1 VRAASRLASTG
12 RPRGSTIAAAEPKED
27 RLAPAAPAPTPNR
40 RFTDASHAAVTLI
53 GSATH
58 IRGDVVS
65 SDAMEI
71 RGTVE
76 GDCRVGSHC
85 TVTEGARV
93 LGNID
98 ATTLVVAGE
107 VEAGT
112 LTAQKIEIRASA
124 RVRATI
130 RALRVAIADG
140 ALYEGDLQT
149 QDPGSAAV
157 VFQERRASDET
168 KL

>member
-1 VRAASRLASTG
+1 M
-12 RPRGSTIAAAEPKED
+12 
-27 RLAPAAPAPTPNR
+27 APAPAPAPNR
-40 RFTDASHAAVTLI
+40 RFTDTGEPALTVI
-53 GSATH
+53 GPGTH
-58 IRGDVVS
+58 VRGDLVS
-65 SDAMEI
+65 SDPVEI

-76 GDCRVGSHC
+76 GDCRVGAHC
-85 TVTEGARV
+85 TVAEGARV

-112 LTAQKIEIRASA
+112 LTAEKVEVRASA

-130 RALRVAIADG
+130 RAVRVAIADG

-149 QDPGSAAV
+149 LEPAGAAL
-157 VFQERRASDET
+157 VFNERRAAAAARR
-168 KL
+168 

>member
-1 VRAASRLASTG
+1 M
-12 RPRGSTIAAAEPKED
+12 P
-27 RLAPAAPAPTPNR
+27 PAAPAPNR
-40 RFTDASHAAVTLI
+40 RFTDPSERALTVI
-53 GSATH
+53 GSGTH
-58 IRGDVVS
+58 VRGDVVS
-65 SDAMEI
+65 SDPVEI

-76 GDCRVGSHC
+76 GDCRVGAHC
-85 TVTEGARV
+85 TVAEGARV

-112 LTAQKIEIRASA
+112 LTAEKVEVRATA

-130 RALRVAIADG
+130 RAQRVAIADG

-149 QDPGSAAV
+149 QQPAGAAL
-157 VFQERRASDET
+157 VFSERRAGGDDRA
-168 KL
+168 

>member
-1 VRAASRLASTG
+1 LATA
-12 RPRGSTIAAAEPKED
+12 GS
-27 RLAPAAPAPTPNR
+27 TPNR
-40 RFTDASHAAVTLI
+40 RFTDPAERAATVI
-53 GSATH
+53 GAGTQV
-58 IRGDVVS
+58 RGDIVS
-65 SDAMEI
+65 GEPLDV

-76 GDCRVGSHC
+76 GDCRVSAHC
-85 TVTEGARV
+85 TVREGARV

-112 LTAQKIEIRASA
+112 LTAEKVEIRATA
-124 RVRATI
+124 RVRATV

-149 QDPGSAAV
+149 QDAAGGPL
-157 VFQERRASDET
+157 VFQERRTGPD
-168 KL
+168 KKHP

>member
-1 VRAASRLASTG
+1 M
-12 RPRGSTIAAAEPKED
+12 
-27 RLAPAAPAPTPNR
+27 APAAPAPNR
-40 RFTDASHAAVTLI
+40 RFTDSSERAQTVI
-53 GSATH
+53 GSGTH
-58 IRGDVVS
+58 VRGDVVS
-65 SDAMEI
+65 SDPVEI

-76 GDCRVGSHC
+76 GDCRVGAHC
-85 TVTEGARV
+85 TVAEGARV

-112 LTAQKIEIRASA
+112 LTAQKVEVRATA

-149 QDPGSAAV
+149 QEPAGTAL
-157 VFQERRASDET
+157 VFSERRAGGDERA
-168 KL
+168 

>member
-1 VRAASRLASTG
+1 VAT
-12 RPRGSTIAAAEPKED
+12 
-27 RLAPAAPAPTPNR
+27 AAPPPNR
-40 RFTDASHAAVTLI
+40 RFTDTADPAVTVI
-53 GSATH
+53 GSGTH
-58 IRGDVVS
+58 VRGDVVA

-76 GDCRVGSHC
+76 GDCRVGAHC

-98 ATTLVVAGE
+98 ATTLVVSGDS
-107 VEAGT
+107 EAGT
-112 LTAQKIEIRASA
+112 LTAQKVEIRASA

-130 RALRVAIADG
+130 RASRVAIADG

-149 QDPGSAAV
+149 QEPAGAALA
-157 VFQERRASDET
+157 FSERRAGDPRA
-168 KL
+168 